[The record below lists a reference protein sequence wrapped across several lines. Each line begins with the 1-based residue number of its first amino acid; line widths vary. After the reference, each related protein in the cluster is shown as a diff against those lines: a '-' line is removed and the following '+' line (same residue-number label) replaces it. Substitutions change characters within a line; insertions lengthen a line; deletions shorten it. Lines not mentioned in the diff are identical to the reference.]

1 MKIIFKDSGLTKG
14 TIKIST
20 DGGST
25 FVEHN
30 IEDIKENGL
39 ELDPDQRLDKVMIKG
54 PANIIKDMDILSKIK
69 IDTGL
74 NLEDSS
80 PRIEYSVSKNS
91 SDGIGSSLYLDI
103 SKGSDIF
110 HGLIDRGCIVS
121 SPGWADVSDGQIK
134 IDSNMLGYDYEE
146 GSYVSPEGEY
156 SEPSSD
162 DPDYEEKIEEYVQ
175 NYSSAQIHFTEE
187 VASLLRSATI
197 GFDVDGMWIPMIF
210 I

>member
-80 PRIEYSVSKNS
+80 PRIEYSVSKSS
-91 SDGIGSSLYLDI
+91 SDGIGSALNLEF
-103 SKGSDIF
+103 SKGGDLF
-110 HGLIDRGCIVS
+110 YGLINRGCLVS
-121 SPGWADVSDGQIK
+121 PDWADISDGQIR
-134 IDSNMLGYDYEE
+134 IDSNMLEYDYGW

-156 SEPSSD
+156 SEPSTD
-162 DPDYEEKIEEYVQ
+162 DPEYGEKYEEYIR
-175 NYSSAQIHFTEE
+175 NWNSAQNHFTQE
-187 VASLLRSATI
+187 VASLLSSATI
-197 GFDVDGMWIPMIF
+197 GFKIDGMWIPMIF

>member
-30 IEDIKENGL
+30 IVDIKENGL
-39 ELDPDQRLDKVMIKG
+39 ELEPDQRLDKVMIKG

-80 PRIEYSVSKNS
+80 PRIEYSVSKS
-91 SDGIGSSLYLDI
+91 SSNGIGSALNLEFSKGGDLFYGLINRGDNLVSPDWADI
-103 SKGSDIF
+103 S
-110 HGLIDRGCIVS
+110 
-121 SPGWADVSDGQIK
+121 SDGQIR
-134 IDSNMLGYDYEE
+134 IDSNMLEYDYDE
-146 GSYVSPEGEY
+146 GSYVSPDGEF
-156 SEPSSD
+156 SAPSPD
-162 DPDYEEKIEEYVQ
+162 DPGYEEYMQ
-175 NYSSAQIHFTEE
+175 NWESAGHHFDQE
-187 VASLLRSATI
+187 VASLLSSAVI
-197 GFDVDGMWIPMIF
+197 GFKIDGMWIPMIF

>member
-39 ELDPDQRLDKVMIKG
+39 ELDPNQRLDKVMIKG
-54 PANIIKDMDILSKIK
+54 PANIIRDMDILSKIK

-80 PRIEYSVSKNS
+80 PRIEYSVSKSS
-91 SDGIGSSLYLDI
+91 SDGIGSALSLEF
-103 SKGSDIF
+103 SKGYDLF
-110 HGLIDRGCIVS
+110 YGLINSGCLVS
-121 SPGWADVSDGQIK
+121 PDWADISDGQIK
-134 IDSNMLGYDYEE
+134 IDSNMLEYSCDDV
-146 GSYVSPEGEY
+146 SYVSPEGEY
-156 SEPSSD
+156 SEPSTD
-162 DPDYEEKIEEYVQ
+162 DPDYEEKHEEYM
-175 NYSSAQIHFTEE
+175 F
-187 VASLLRSATI
+187 
-197 GFDVDGMWIPMIF
+197 
-210 I
+210 